1 MDDYGKRARK
11 TAYLGL
17 LTSLALIVSY
27 VEFLIPIP
35 MGIPG
40 VKPGLANLVIVW
52 ALYTMKPGEALL
64 VNIMRILLAGFL
76 FGNLSMILYSVA
88 GALASFLAMYLVK
101 KSGWLNVTGVSI
113 VGGILHN
120 MGQLALA
127 AAVLETS
134 SLVYYAPVLVGA
146 GAVTGFL
153 IGAVSQEVLR
163 RVPV

>member
-101 KSGWLNVTGVSI
+101 KSGLLNVTGVSI

>member
-127 AAVLETS
+127 VAVLETS

>member
-17 LTSLALIVSY
+17 LTSLARIVSY

-88 GALASFLAMYLVK
+88 GALTSFLAMYLVK
-101 KSGWLNVTGVSI
+101 KSGLLNVTGVSI